1 MSDAP
6 PPGPTTAPDPILAA
20 PRKHTSRNVVA
31 VIVVSFV
38 AFAVM
43 IAIVVNA
50 MLNTQQQQVKNLF
63 QNVQYCVDHPRISP
77 ATSACAVP
85 VALSTAPGS
94 EEVDHATRAPGSFV
108 RARR

>member
-6 PPGPTTAPDPILAA
+6 PHRPDDGTGIPILAA
-20 PRKHTSRNVVA
+20 PRKHASRSVVA

-63 QNVQYCVDHPRISP
+63 QNVQYCVDHPKDPVCDLSVAPSP
-77 ATSACAVP
+77 
-85 VALSTAPGS
+85 
-94 EEVDHATRAPGSFV
+94 
-108 RARR
+108 

>member
-6 PPGPTTAPDPILAA
+6 PPRPDDGTGIPILAA
-20 PRKHTSRNVVA
+20 PRKHASRNVVA
-31 VIVVSFV
+31 VIVVSVV

-63 QNVQYCVDHPRISP
+63 QNVQYCVDHPKDPACDLSVAPSP
-77 ATSACAVP
+77 
-85 VALSTAPGS
+85 
-94 EEVDHATRAPGSFV
+94 
-108 RARR
+108 